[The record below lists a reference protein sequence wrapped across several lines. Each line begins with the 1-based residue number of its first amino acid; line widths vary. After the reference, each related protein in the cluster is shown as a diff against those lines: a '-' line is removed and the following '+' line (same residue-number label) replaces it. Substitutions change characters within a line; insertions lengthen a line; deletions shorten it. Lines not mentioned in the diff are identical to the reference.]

1 MSYQPVC
8 FLYKPTNASGEHT
21 RKHRSLSDLSL
32 SLYHTHFHTDK
43 HDNSVR
49 RLAMVIK
56 LEKTLST
63 SMNARIIGSGKE
75 TLVLA
80 HGYGGDQSV
89 WNKLLPALTQ
99 TYQVV
104 VFDWSF
110 SGAIKDPNT
119 LFDPA
124 KYCCYDAFS
133 DDLTD
138 LLEELNL
145 DSTVFVGHSM
155 SGMIGCIA
163 SIKKPHLFK
172 RLVLIGSSPRY
183 VNSECY
189 EGGFDI
195 KDIEQLFSNIE
206 SNYDGWSS
214 VFPSLVIDKN
224 DSESVK
230 SFEKCLK
237 RMKPDIGLST
247 AKTVFLSDHCDILEK
262 IVIPCTIVQT
272 TNDMVV
278 PFSVVEYMK
287 QMIKGESTVEMIDTV
302 GHFPQ
307 LTAPLKLLEI
317 LDRVVN

>member
-1 MSYQPVC
+1 
-8 FLYKPTNASGEHT
+8 
-21 RKHRSLSDLSL
+21 
-32 SLYHTHFHTDK
+32 
-43 HDNSVR
+43 
-49 RLAMVIK
+49 MVIK
-56 LEKTLST
+56 LEKTLS
-63 SMNARIIGSGKE
+63 SDMNARIIGSGKE

-89 WNKLLPALTQ
+89 WDKVLPGLSQ

-124 KYCCYDAFS
+124 IYCCYDAFS
-133 DDLTD
+133 DDLTA

-172 RLVLIGSSPRY
+172 RLILIGSSPRY
-183 VNSECY
+183 VNSESY

-195 KDIEQLFSNIE
+195 KDIEQLFS
-206 SNYDGWSS
+206 
-214 VFPSLVIDKN
+214 
-224 DSESVK
+224 
-230 SFEKCLK
+230 
-237 RMKPDIGLST
+237 T
-247 AKTVFLSDHCDILEK
+247 KTVFLSDHCDILEK
-262 IVIPCTIVQT
+262 VVIPCTIVQT
-272 TNDMVV
+272 TNDIVV
-278 PFSVVEYMK
+278 PLSVVEYMMK
-287 QMIKGESTVEMIDTV
+287 MIKGESTVEMIDTV

-317 LDRVVN
+317 IDRLMNVCLS